1 MLQVRVTAPRARC
14 TALVERLRDMPTVAD
29 LVLLRGTDADGGAI
43 DVVVFDVA
51 REAANPVID
60 LVRELGIVEHGSLAI
75 DDAASVI
82 GRAAERAEEAAPGH
96 PADGVVWDELVDRAE
111 DDARPS
117 WSFLA
122 FLVLATLIAGAGR
135 YLDQPILIIGAMVV
149 GPEFAPLAAVCVA
162 LVRRRPR
169 IIPQALLT
177 LLGGFAVAIA
187 VAFMLWGVAN
197 LLGLVDEVAAT
208 TGEQTEF
215 IVKPDAWSLIVS
227 VLAGVAGILS
237 LTSAK
242 SSALVGVFISIT
254 TVPAAATI
262 ALTLAVG
269 AVDEAGASV
278 VQLGL
283 NLAGLLVGGVA
294 TLCAQVLLGRTG
306 RAPAPRASGRTTL
319 PTSGKRT
326 GSRARR

>member
-1 MLQVRVTAPRARC
+1 VLQVRVTAPRERC
-14 TALVERLRDMPTVAD
+14 TALVERLHDMPAVAD
-29 LVLLRGTDADGGAI
+29 LVLLHGTDADGGAI
-43 DVVVFDVA
+43 DVVIFDVA

-60 LVRELGIVEHGSLAI
+60 LVRELGVVETGSVAI
-75 DDAASVI
+75 SEAASVL

-96 PADGVVWDELVDRAE
+96 PADGVVWEELVDRAE

-149 GPEFAPLAAVCVA
+149 GPEFAPLAALCVA

-169 IIPQALLT
+169 IIPPALLT
-177 LLGGFAVAIA
+177 LLGGFAVAIL
-187 VAFMLWGVAN
+187 VAFLLWGLAN

-215 IVKPDAWSLIVS
+215 IVNPDGWSLIVA

-269 AVDEAGASV
+269 ALDEAGASA

-294 TLCAQVLLGRTG
+294 TLGAQVLFGRG
-306 RAPAPRASGRTTL
+306 GHLSRRRDSRRSAPA
-319 PTSGKRT
+319 SGKRT
-326 GSRARR
+326 GSPARR